1 MKASILIVNGHCLTQ
16 DQDRTCDWIA
26 VDGERIVALGEGETY
41 REALSEWNVLIDAQ
55 QGTVLPGFIDSHFHV
70 VQTALNSQCVDLG
83 DARSFKD
90 IGELIYERYKK
101 EPNRPIHAIRMDIHN
116 LKERRFPTRQDL
128 DKICSDTPIWINSS
142 EYQTSVLNTC
152 ALLFY
157 KIPFT
162 VQGVLFDDK
171 QMPTGVFQRQA
182 NAMLRAN
189 ISNQYSDFYRMD
201 ALQNIMP
208 QVAEAGITT
217 ACAVE
222 GGPIYC
228 DKDAEFINEIIKRKS
243 VYLDMELFF
252 QTLDLDRVESMGL
265 HRVGG
270 CLYVDGT
277 FSARLAAISFEYAD
291 APGEKGGLNFTQ
303 DRMNEFVEQCYR
315 RNLQLSLYTIGDRA
329 IDLALRAHERAVT
342 LTGITGLRHRLEHVE
357 LPREEHIRLAADLGV
372 IFSMRPIYE
381 LRWGGEGKMYEK
393 RLGEQYKNSNPFRE
407 ILDGGVLLCGGTDSD
422 VCKANI
428 LSGIHAAVNHPVEQ
442 HRVTVPEALR
452 MFTCNGAYAIGKE
465 DEKGYLKEKHLA
477 DIVIL
482 NGDILKTPT
491 SKIKDLKVNYTIKS
505 GELVYHA

>member
-1 MKASILIVNGHCLTQ
+1 MKASLIIANGCCLTQ
-16 DQDRTCDWIA
+16 DDNKSFDWIA
-26 VDGERIVALGEGETY
+26 SDGERIAALGHGQTY
-41 REALSEWNVLIDAQ
+41 RELMSDRTILIDARKC
-55 QGTVLPGFIDSHFHV
+55 TVLPGFIDSHFHV

-83 DARSFKD
+83 DAKSFQD
-90 IGELIYERYKK
+90 IGDLIYERYNK
-101 EPNRPIHAIRMDIHN
+101 EPNRPVHAIRMDIHN
-116 LKERRFPTRQDL
+116 LKEKRFPTRQDL
-128 DKICSDTPIWINSS
+128 DRICSDTPVWINSS

-152 ALLFY
+152 ALLYY

-162 VQGVLFDDK
+162 VQGVLFDEK

-265 HRVGG
+265 RRVGG

-277 FSARLAAISFEYAD
+277 FSARMAAISFEYAD

-329 IDLALRAHERAVT
+329 IELALRAHERAVS

-357 LPREEHIRLAADLGV
+357 LPGAEHIRTAADLGI

-381 LRWGGEGKMYEK
+381 LRWGGKGKMYEK
-393 RLGEQYKNSNPFRE
+393 RLGEHYKNSSFIGE
-407 ILDGGVLLCGGTDSD
+407 ILDGGVLVCGGTDSD

-428 LSGIHAAVNHPVEQ
+428 LSGIHAAVNHPVAS
-442 HRVTVPEALR
+442 HRVTVQEAMQ
-452 MFTCNGAYAIGKE
+452 MFTRNGAYAIGKE
-465 DEKGYLKEKHLA
+465 CEKGFLKEGHLA
-477 DIVIL
+477 DIVVL
-482 NGDILKTPT
+482 NADILKTPPG
-491 SKIKDLKVNYTIKS
+491 KIKDLKVSCTVKS
-505 GELVYHA
+505 GELIYHA